1 MNPDE
6 GNLLNISPELLA
18 KLRDAAQEDNRTP
31 DELADEALARYLEER
46 SWQRLYAYGEER
58 ARSLGLT
65 EKDVPRLIAEY
76 RQRNQQR
83 HER

>member
-1 MNPDE
+1 M
-6 GNLLNISPELLA
+6 NISPELLA
-18 KLRDAAQEDNRTP
+18 KLRDAAQEENRTP

-65 EKDVPRLIAEY
+65 EADVPRIIAEH
-76 RQRNQQR
+76 RNRHSQR